1 MPTNAPESQKS
12 SDAHADLGSGPAT
25 DEEILRLRSRLDR
38 ELAMVAQ
45 KLTDAEE
52 EIVDM
57 ELAVRA
63 QENGS
68 RPKPSGG
75 TSPMEK
81 GTERFTAGIKA
92 VGDGISKIKG
102 WVSKREGKE
111 GEDAEAPES
120 KPAGK
125 TMGD

>member
-1 MPTNAPESQKS
+1 MATNAPESQKS
-12 SDAHADLGSGPAT
+12 PDAHADANSGPAT

-38 ELAMVAQ
+38 ELAMVTQ

-68 RPKPSGG
+68 RPRLPSG
-75 TSPMEK
+75 TCPME
-81 GTERFTAGIKA
+81 
-92 VGDGISKIKG
+92 
-102 WVSKREGKE
+102 
-111 GEDAEAPES
+111 
-120 KPAGK
+120 
-125 TMGD
+125 